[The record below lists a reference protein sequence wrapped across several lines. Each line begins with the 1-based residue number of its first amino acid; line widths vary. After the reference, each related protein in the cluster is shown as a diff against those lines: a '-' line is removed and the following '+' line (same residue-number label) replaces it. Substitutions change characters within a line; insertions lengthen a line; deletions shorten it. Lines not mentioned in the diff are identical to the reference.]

1 MVLMVVMEAQRTT
14 KIRILT
20 LDQIYEIQSLNDRN
34 ESDWVNVRENP
45 NHEKVIQLKALD
57 RKLKLQDGE

>member
-1 MVLMVVMEAQRTT
+1 MVVMEAQRTT